1 MSDMNQYDYLQARAL
16 VIGNNLYQHIGQIQ
30 SCQKDAD
37 DVGDK
42 LTSMGYSVTKC
53 IDGTKADMDAA
64 IDTLCTSKTEN
75 DSIVVIYYS
84 GHGGEIDGENYIIG
98 TDFDAKSMSSKET
111 IIKSYL
117 VGIDDII
124 TKLDDVGYSIKVI
137 ILDACRTSIIHKSVS
152 REDLS
157 WLNSFTKIRSKS
169 TGVYI
174 AFATSFDDTSLG
186 YKTPQNSLYTK
197 ALLDYVE
204 ENIPIE
210 DCFKKVRKAVID
222 MNVEQ
227 LPWEYSSLI
236 TNFSFNLHHTEK
248 STNAAA
254 TSALDATILNLI
266 QNLQTQPPQTSQY
279 KYEIE
284 TIYTPQNNPIDKVIV
299 ALQSHNWYMQNS
311 GMSQL
316 TTIDP
321 QSVDKDLQFLLGR
334 NLLQTALGGEYS
346 AIELFKRLNIWLRRW
361 NNNGGNH
368 VLNGMLYEMYFDKE
382 ATFRG
387 INHLKSGYVD
397 ELFAL
402 SRTGDFTSSFDYIS
416 GKLSNYEKLLYF
428 MPSRSMRSITV
439 EIKTRKVERT
449 ILDKYKETFYEIE
462 KILLNNVDISTK
474 QNIYYRSISFDE
486 LCEKLRHKLCVD
498 KYNIA
503 INIDDESVK
512 ESSISVG
519 DILIDPKV

>member
-1 MSDMNQYDYLQARAL
+1 MESNTIIKAAAL
-16 VIGNNLYQHIGQIQ
+16 AIGNSNYSLPGFSIAN
-30 SCQKDAD
+30 CVNDAD
-37 DVGDK
+37 DIKSK
-42 LTSMGYSVTKC
+42 LEELGYEVSLLRDATKNDIEKSIKDLCAKNSDCSV
-53 IDGTKADMDAA
+53 A
-64 IDTLCTSKTEN
+64 
-75 DSIVVIYYS
+75 VVYYS
-84 GHGGEIDGENYIIG
+84 GHGGEIAGNNYLISVDTPQIL
-98 TDFDAKSMSSKET
+98 KSNIET
-111 IIKSYL
+111 IIKQHL
-117 VGIDDII
+117 VNIDDII
-124 TKLDDVGYSIKVI
+124 AILDNAGFDIKVI
-137 ILDACRTSIIHKSVS
+137 VLDACRNNIEGKSFGSIEEETIK
-152 REDLS
+152 
-157 WLNSFTKIRSKS
+157 SFTKITSQK
-169 TGVYI
+169 TGVYV
-174 AFATSFDDTSLG
+174 AFATSSGLSSYCSRTMR
-186 YKTPQNSLYTK
+186 NSYYTQ
-197 ALLDYVE
+197 ALLNYIC
-204 ENIPIE
+204 ENISIE
-210 DCFKKVRKAVID
+210 DCFKKVRK
-222 MNVEQ
+222 Q
-227 LPWEYSSLI
+227 LINDKCSQMPWEYSSLI
-236 TNFSFNLHHTEK
+236 TNFSFNINHTKQENSSTKTQNTK
-248 STNAAA
+248 STSIRHGLLG
-254 TSALDATILNLI
+254 TG
-266 QNLQTQPPQTSQY
+266 QMTQVYQY
-279 KYEIE
+279 KYENE
-284 TIYTPQNNPIDKVIV
+284 LIYTSNKTLIDEVITS
-299 ALQSHNWYMQNS
+299 LQSHNWYTQNY
-311 GMSQL
+311 GMNILSR
-316 TTIDP
+316 IAP
-321 QSVDKDLQFLLGR
+321 NSVDKDLQFLLGR

-462 KILLNNVDISTK
+462 KILLNNVDISSK

-498 KYNIA
+498 KNNIA